1 MGPSSSLSGAT
12 GTLRNLGNKLT
23 SLALNGSENMLVALT
38 DTMQLVCYSFK
49 GKLICINKLLSLFF
63 I

>member
-1 MGPSSSLSGAT
+1 MGPSSSLSGAA

-49 GKLICINKLLSLFF
+49 GKLILSSL
-63 I
+63 